1 MHSMKRLTAAQE
13 ELHQNIEELTRAE
26 KMLRESEK
34 QLKTILN
41 NSANVIIRVDRNY
54 RVLIIN
60 AAGLRFVGLPEKQI
74 LGRTNAEIGMPEEA
88 L

>member
-1 MHSMKRLTAAQE
+1 
-13 ELHQNIEELTRAE
+13 
-26 KMLRESEK
+26 MLRESEK

-41 NSANVIIRVDRNY
+41 NSANVIVRVDRNY
-54 RVLIIN
+54 RVLVIN

-74 LGRTNAEIGMPEEA
+74 LGKTNAEIGIPEEA